1 MGYIRINKL
10 LRYTDLSIEEL
21 TGLLGGE
28 EVLNPN
34 TKLGIY
40 REENESVDYNS
51 LSTDELLSIRNSIS
65 RVLDNRLSSLHD
77 EYISLKVK
85 IEHPDL
91 YSLAL

>member
-1 MGYIRINKL
+1 MAYIRINKL
-10 LRYTDLSIEEL
+10 LRHTDLSIEEL
-21 TGLLGGE
+21 SSMIGE

-40 REENESVDYNS
+40 REENGSLDYNS
-51 LSTDELLSIRNSIS
+51 LSIEELLSIRNDVHK
-65 RVLDNRLSSLHD
+65 VLDRRLSSLHD

>member
-21 TGLLGGE
+21 SGLLGKE

-40 REENESVDYNS
+40 KEENGSVDYNS
-51 LSTDELLSIRNSIS
+51 LSIDELLSIRNSIN
-65 RVLDNRLSSLHD
+65 RVLDRRLSSLHD
-77 EYISLKVK
+77 EYVSLKVK

-91 YSLAL
+91 YPLAL

>member
-21 TGLLGGE
+21 SGLLGKE

-40 REENESVDYNS
+40 KEENGSVDYNS
-51 LSTDELLSIRNSIS
+51 LSIEELLSIRNDVHK
-65 RVLDNRLSSLHD
+65 VLDRRLSSLHD

>member
-1 MGYIRINKL
+1 MAYIRINKL
-10 LRYTDLSIEEL
+10 LRNTDLSIEEL
-21 TGLLGGE
+21 SALLGKDI
-28 EVLNPN
+28 VLNPN

-40 REENESVDYNS
+40 KEENGSVDYNS
-51 LSTDELLSIRNSIS
+51 LSIDELLSIRNSIS
-65 RVLDNRLSSLHD
+65 RVLDRRLSSLHD